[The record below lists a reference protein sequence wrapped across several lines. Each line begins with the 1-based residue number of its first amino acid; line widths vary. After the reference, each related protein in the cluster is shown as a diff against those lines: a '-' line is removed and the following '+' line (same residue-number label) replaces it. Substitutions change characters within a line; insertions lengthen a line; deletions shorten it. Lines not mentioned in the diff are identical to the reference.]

1 MNIALPI
8 ITNLILV
15 SFLLIGLFVGKNNG
29 WKIQLTK
36 LLVLLGTGVG
46 LYFLAPVLF
55 KLEILQKLAFNLP
68 ELIPTLIPL
77 VNSLI
82 IFTLFFLVYF
92 VICIIIKIVKSVM
105 LHKKEGYTKSKKVKV
120 KQTKDQKKLAKQL
133 LKQKRKELK
142 KQRKTVDKVFGALL
156 GIVVAFV
163 IGFVFIMPF
172 KYILL
177 NVSNTQTELSE
188 VYKGY
193 GYTVYGQLDK
203 GTDIVNK
210 INKV

>member
-46 LYFLAPVLF
+46 LYFLAPVLTKLLF

-82 IFTLFFLVYF
+82 ILLSLF
-92 VICIIIKIVKSVM
+92 CNM
-105 LHKKEGYTKSKKVKV
+105 H
-120 KQTKDQKKLAKQL
+120 
-133 LKQKRKELK
+133 
-142 KQRKTVDKVFGALL
+142 
-156 GIVVAFV
+156 
-163 IGFVFIMPF
+163 
-172 KYILL
+172 
-177 NVSNTQTELSE
+177 NN
-188 VYKGY
+188 
-193 GYTVYGQLDK
+193 
-203 GTDIVNK
+203 
-210 INKV
+210 